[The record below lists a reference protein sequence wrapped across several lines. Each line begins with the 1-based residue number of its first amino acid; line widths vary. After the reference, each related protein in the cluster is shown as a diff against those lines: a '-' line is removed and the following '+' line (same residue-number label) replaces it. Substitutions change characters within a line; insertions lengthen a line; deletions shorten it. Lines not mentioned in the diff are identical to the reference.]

1 MFLFPE
7 RLVMMM
13 MMMMMIMMRRRRRR
27 RVFVTLNIFSVIN
40 LER

>member
-13 MMMMMIMMRRRRRR
+13 MMMMMMMRRRRRRR